1 MSTSIVIN
9 NSAAPAATRDNADSV
24 MIDIESMGVGPN
36 AGLIQI
42 GAVAFDS
49 KTGRPRDDVFEVDVD
64 LLSALMA
71 GGEVDD
77 PTVRWW
83 REQKG
88 PKLARPKDI
97 RSALSDLTTW
107 LKKFPEVTR
116 VWAQGPSFDIA
127 VLEGYYKRLG
137 LPIPWKYNAA
147 RDTRTVYDLAQESGW
162 EKPRGSEPVHTG
174 MEDCRR
180 QIVCVT
186 SALAFLRDPGNR
198 GA

>member
-1 MSTSIVIN
+1 MSN
-9 NSAAPAATRDNADSV
+9 PSAAPAATPDTTDSI
-24 MIDIESMGVGPN
+24 MLDIESLGLGPN

-49 KTGRPRDDVFEVDVD
+49 KTGKPRSDEFEVDVD

-77 PTVRWW
+77 STVRWW

-97 RSALSDLTTW
+97 RGALCDLSSW
-107 LKKFPEVTR
+107 IKKFPGVTR

-147 RDTRTVYDLAQESGW
+147 RDTRTVYDLAQETGW
-162 EKPRGSEPVHTG
+162 KKPAGSEPVHTG

-180 QIVCVT
+180 QIVALS
-186 SALAFLRDPGNR
+186 SALATIRDR
-198 GA
+198 GSLGA